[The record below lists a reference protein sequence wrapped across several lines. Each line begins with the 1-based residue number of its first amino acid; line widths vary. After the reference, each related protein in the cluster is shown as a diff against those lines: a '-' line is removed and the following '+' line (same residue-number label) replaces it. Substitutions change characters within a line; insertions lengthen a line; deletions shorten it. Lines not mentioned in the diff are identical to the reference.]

1 MNMEL
6 FRYWKVAQ
14 LEQNAITRRKFSNEK
29 SKTSSSKRF
38 FDVNKAINTFV
49 LMRFYSCLGEECRQ
63 C

>member
-14 LEQNAITRRKFSNEK
+14 LEQNAITRGKFSNEK
-29 SKTSSSKRF
+29 STTSSIKRF

-49 LMRFYSCLGEECRQ
+49 LMRFYSCLVEECRQ